1 MCRLGTKQ
9 LLTIL
14 ENICNGKGKLED
26 IDTLSDLCQQVK
38 AGSLCGLGQTA
49 PNPVLTTLK
58 YFRNEYEDHIKKH
71 HCEAAAC
78 QGIVSAPC
86 SHTCP
91 AKIDVPR
98 YVRFVADGNPDAA
111 LAVIREKIPFPSVCG
126 LVCFHPCEAK
136 CRRSQLDEA
145 IAIRMLKRFAGENGD
160 GLWKQAL
167 KLSPSTGK
175 SVAVIGSGPAGLTAA
190 FYLNKLGHKV
200 TVFEALPEA
209 GGMMR
214 VGIPDYRLPKDIL
227 RKEIKEI
234 EDLGVTIKTNTR
246 VSSPESLLKEG
257 FHAVFVAIGA
267 HQGTKLGVEGEN
279 NPGVSDCVTFL
290 RDISL
295 GNPVKVGARVA
306 VIGGGNAAIDS
317 ARSAL
322 RLGAKEVTV
331 LYRRTAGE
339 MPASPEE
346 VLQAIEE
353 GIKIEYL
360 VNPIRIVRTGDALE
374 VECIRMK
381 LGDVDASGRRRPEPM
396 PGSELK
402 MVFDNIIEAIGQQP
416 EIPDQFGLPV
426 GRGNIVTANL
436 DTLATSKNG
445 IFAGGDAMT
454 GPASVIEAIAS
465 GRQAAI
471 SIDKLLGGKG
481 LIEQILAP
489 PEKELPPLEEAEEKR
504 RPKMAVLPVDK
515 RIRSFAEVEAGY
527 TKRKAK
533 EEAARCLRCDKEQR
547 D

>member
-1 MCRLGTKQ
+1 
-9 LLTIL
+9 
-14 ENICNGKGKLED
+14 
-26 IDTLSDLCQQVK
+26 
-38 AGSLCGLGQTA
+38 
-49 PNPVLTTLK
+49 
-58 YFRNEYEDHIKKH
+58 
-71 HCEAAAC
+71 
-78 QGIVSAPC
+78 
-86 SHTCP
+86 
-91 AKIDVPR
+91 
-98 YVRFVADGNPDAA
+98 
-111 LAVIREKIPFPSVCG
+111 
-126 LVCFHPCEAK
+126 
-136 CRRSQLDEA
+136 
-145 IAIRMLKRFAGENGD
+145 
-160 GLWKQAL
+160 
-167 KLSPSTGK
+167 
-175 SVAVIGSGPAGLTAA
+175 VAVT
-190 FYLNKLGHKV
+190 
-200 TVFEALPEA
+200 
-209 GGMMR
+209 
-214 VGIPDYRLPKDIL
+214 
-227 RKEIKEI
+227 
-234 EDLGVTIKTNTR
+234 
-246 VSSPESLLKEG
+246 
-257 FHAVFVAIGA
+257 
-267 HQGTKLGVEGEN
+267 
-279 NPGVSDCVTFL
+279 
-290 RDISL
+290 
-295 GNPVKVGARVA
+295 
-306 VIGGGNAAIDS
+306 GGGNAAIDS

-360 VNPIRIVRTGDALE
+360 VNPIRIARTGDALE

-381 LGDVDASGRRRPEPM
+381 LGDVDASGRRRPGPM
-396 PGSELK
+396 PGSEFK

-481 LIEQILAP
+481 LIEQTLAP